1 MPPPSRIY
9 RGFLDF
15 VNLMLKKILVIL
27 LSFNLVFNPLVFPF
41 AWAQEQGGLG
51 SEGEGDSTIITG
63 DAESMAE
70 VETIANTH
78 EDTIPG
84 GITAPED
91 PCTPLEVEVDCPSG
105 VEISNDNLAEVADE
119 ADSSAITGGNQ
130 IEGAVCDALIDT
142 GDALAGASIENEI
155 NTNIVLFEEGGEIDE
170 DGEGEELEEESADG
184 EEGFD
189 VTVENKNEGT
199 LTNQADVLAD
209 TGGNQANENGGE
221 ATIGTGDALAYANL
235 FNLLNTNV
243 VGSDFELYLF
253 NLLEGQEGDINLN
266 EIWEEI
272 VGDGELDDLNLDGEE
287 SSDLLLLQNNNSA
300 HLKNEVNVTA
310 SSGTNQANGNN
321 GGAAI
326 HTGKA
331 TGLANVVNFV
341 NINLFGS
348 QLFLVVINIFD
359 SFVGNLILPRP
370 EEFINPVPD
379 GNFAATIFENQNLAE
394 IQNGVTTA
402 AETGTNETNNNGG
415 DSFIGTGDAT
425 SSANTLSLVNT
436 NIQRNNWFLLIINN
450 LGSWLGRI
458 FGWTTPDAAEEPDGE
473 NPTVFQLGLDSQGG
487 TEDQNL
493 ESGPEVENPQIVI
506 QNQNEAYVENEINV
520 FASSGQNQ
528 ASGNGGDGEIKTG
541 IARALANLVDFI
553 NLNIFGSRWFLG
565 LVNILGDWQGD
576 TIFAYPDVTVNL
588 TNGLDQV
595 MVGGIVE
602 YTLSYKNQGHDEAND
617 VGVEFELPQGL
628 TFLSDSSGL
637 PLVVSGRTYS
647 WFLGTL
653 EVGEEGAFSITAE
666 VNSDFSFEE
675 PLSFWTR
682 IIPPAYAAENEKE
695 SEIVASA
702 LIKTVDP
709 ESELGNNTSSVK
721 TLVYLPSQAQGVDQ
735 GSPIL
740 EASARNDADTFVYP
754 GDTIGFEIT
763 IKNKGEAPSYNT
775 YLVQTLFNG
784 VPEDFGA
791 DAFGIGTLMP
801 GKVATLTFGMRLADN
816 GGLPAG
822 YYFTVAQAFGYDS
835 DGNEVSSNKPRTE
848 FEIRLGGGASSFEVL
863 AAEEGEG
870 ETLGLLG
877 DECPQRENILPYVLL
892 FLLSS
897 LWLIER
903 NKRRSKAEGKS

>member
-1 MPPPSRIY
+1 M
-9 RGFLDF
+9 
-15 VNLMLKKILVIL
+15 VNLMLKKILTIL
-27 LSFNLVFNPLVFPF
+27 LSFNLVFSPLVFPF
-41 AWAQEQGGLG
+41 AWAQEQEGSG
-51 SEGEGDSTIITG
+51 SEGEGDSAIITG

-78 EDTIPG
+78 EDTISG
-84 GITAPED
+84 EISAPED
-91 PCTPLEVEVDCPSG
+91 FCAPPEVEIDCPAG

-119 ADSSAITGGNQ
+119 ADSSATTGDNL
-130 IEGAVCDALIDT
+130 IEGGACNALIDT
-142 GDALAGASIENEI
+142 GDATAGASIENEV
-155 NTNIVLFEEGGEIDE
+155 NTNVVLFEEEEEIEEDE
-170 DGEGEELEEESADG
+170 EGEELEEESSDG
-184 EEGFD
+184 EDGSEIII
-189 VTVENKNEGT
+189 ENKNEGT

-209 TGGNQANENGGE
+209 TGENQANENGGE
-221 ATIGTGDALAYANL
+221 ALVETGDALAYANL

-243 VGSDFELYLF
+243 VGSDFELYIL

-266 EIWEEI
+266 KVWKEI
-272 VGDGELDDLNLDGEE
+272 VKDGKPEDLNLDDGE
-287 SSDLLLLQNNNSA
+287 SLDLLLFKNSNLA

-310 SSGTNQANGNN
+310 ISGTNQANGNN

-341 NINLFGS
+341 NINLLGS
-348 QLFLVVINIFD
+348 QLFLGVINIFD

-370 EEFINPVPD
+370 EEFINPIPAE
-379 GNFAATIFENQNLAE
+379 NSAPAIFENQNLAE
-394 IQNGVTTA
+394 IQGGVTTV

-415 DSFIGTGDAT
+415 DSFIGTGNAT
-425 SSANTLSLVNT
+425 SSVNTLSLVNT
-436 NIQRNNWFLLIINN
+436 NVKRNNWFLLIINN

-458 FGWTTPDAAEEPDGE
+458 FGWTAPDAAEEPDEE
-473 NPTVFQLGLDSQGG
+473 NSTIFQLGLDSQGG

-493 ESGPEVENPQIVI
+493 EGGPEVESPQIVI

-528 ASGNGGDGEIKTG
+528 ASGNGGDAEVKTG

-553 NLNIFGSRWFLG
+553 NLNILGSRWFLG
-565 LVNILGDWQGD
+565 LVNILGDWQGNM
-576 TIFAYPDVTVNL
+576 IFAYPDMTISL
-588 TNGLDQV
+588 TSDLDQV
-595 MVGGIVE
+595 MVGEEVAYI
-602 YTLSYKNQGHDEAND
+602 LSYKNQGHDEAQN

-637 PLVVSGRTYS
+637 TPVVSGRTYS

-653 EVGEEGAFSITAE
+653 EVGEEGAFTITAE
-666 VNSDFSFEE
+666 INPDFSFEE
-675 PLSFWTR
+675 PLSFWSR

-695 SEIVASA
+695 SEIVVTAS
-702 LIKTVDP
+702 IRTVDP
-709 ESELGNNTSSVK
+709 ESELDNNTSSVK

-740 EASARNDADTFVYP
+740 EVSARNDADGFVYP
-754 GDTIGFEIT
+754 GDTIGFEI
-763 IKNKGEAPSYNT
+763 IIRNKGEVPSYNT

-801 GKVATLTFGMRLADN
+801 GKVATLTFGMKLADD
-816 GGLPAG
+816 GFLPTG
-822 YYFTVAQAFGYDS
+822 PYFTIAQAFGYDS
-835 DGNEVSSNKPRTE
+835 DGNKVSSNEARTE
-848 FEIRLGGGASSFEVL
+848 FEIRLRRGASPFEVL
-863 AAEEGEG
+863 AAEKGEG

-877 DECPQRENILPYVLL
+877 DGCPQRENILPYVLL

-903 NKRRSKAEGKS
+903 KKKISEIKGKL